1 MPRHQPPAVGQ
12 RRGRKVWLIAGIV
25 AAVTGVVVVIF
36 EFLVTL
42 VANDLSHI
50 GQAKPRKH
58 LKPIP
63 IAASACP
70 YVRLMHTAAN
80 NFQIAQPRS
89 ALPSFNTVTC
99 CRGPRHAPGSM
110 LPSSR
115 SRRR

>member
-80 NFQIAQPRS
+80 NFQIAQPLLGVAFDEHGHVLPWPETRARLDV
-89 ALPSFNTVTC
+89 ALK
-99 CRGPRHAPGSM
+99 
-110 LPSSR
+110 
-115 SRRR
+115 